1 MDAAALDQATSAAS
15 ATIAPVVEAVDLYRS
30 YRLGDTEVHALRGV
44 SLAVSA
50 GEFVAIKGRSGSG
63 KTTLLNILGGLDA
76 PDSGSVLLDGA
87 DIVRFGEH
95 DMVELR
101 RRQVGYVFQ
110 SFGLLPQFSAYETVD
125 FALRVAGVPRG
136 ERKRRALE
144 CLSLVG
150 LDERMDHRPDELSGG
165 QQQRLC
171 IARAISARPMLIL
184 ADEPTGEL
192 DSYTAREILSLFRTI
207 LRQEN
212 TALVVT
218 THDPKVF
225 EYADTPYELGDGQL
239 RRVENK

>member
-1 MDAAALDQATSAAS
+1 MDAATLDQATSTAAE
-15 ATIAPVVEAVDLYRS
+15 TIAPVVEAVDLYRS
-30 YRLGDTEVHALRGV
+30 YRLGGAEVHALRGV

-76 PDSGSVLLDGA
+76 PDSGSVLLNGA

-136 ERKRRALE
+136 ERKQPRARMSLPGWLGRAHGSPSRRAFRRPTAAP
-144 CLSLVG
+144 V
-150 LDERMDHRPDELSGG
+150 HRPCDLG
-165 QQQRLC
+165 
-171 IARAISARPMLIL
+171 
-184 ADEPTGEL
+184 
-192 DSYTAREILSLFRTI
+192 
-207 LRQEN
+207 
-212 TALVVT
+212 
-218 THDPKVF
+218 
-225 EYADTPYELGDGQL
+225 TPNANPG
-239 RRVENK
+239 